1 MVRLLNKLGLT
12 NWRRRLIA
20 ALIAL
25 PVLGVTSVE
34 VTSQSWFCNSCHIME
49 PYYNSWKIGA
59 HKDVE
64 CVKCHISP
72 GMNNFL
78 AAKFN
83 GLGQVVD
90 DVLHR
95 TSMKPSASVS
105 ALACTRSGC
114 HDINKVRTTEKA
126 TGTYLFRH
134 DKHLDLE
141 YDGIKL
147 ACGTCH
153 SHVKGSEHFEVNT
166 NICVTCHMLERA
178 PQNGSAAAP
187 SESTLIRIAVRGDHA
202 VHGGAEAT
210 TPAAPDPAA
219 KVAPTTC
226 ATCHNPPKGTIERNG
241 LKVTHAE
248 YLSYGARCE
257 SCHFGTT
264 AAPPPIVS
272 GQCYKCHD
280 FGVERS
286 MSAVEM
292 HHVHSAG
299 EHKIECFD
307 CHGTIQHGPAAQAA
321 RIEQFDCQK
330 CHIDQHN
337 VQRRT
342 YLHDGDGS
350 TVQTSLEQVSPMFL
364 AHVDCTGCHVKQRPL
379 SSKPDS
385 GALVSAASAAGC
397 NKCHKEGFGEKMIPL
412 WQNTTRSLHE
422 KVSADLKAA
431 EAELSGDASK
441 SEVLEHV
448 RKLLEQVRVDGSWG
462 VHNPR
467 YTQKL
472 LQEARETLVAARA
485 KAAGGTQ

>member
-12 NWRRRLIA
+12 NWRRRVIA
-20 ALIAL
+20 AAIAL
-25 PVLGVTSVE
+25 PVLGITSVE

-59 HKDVE
+59 HKDVD
-64 CVKCHISP
+64 CVKCHITP

-105 ALACTRSGC
+105 ALACMRSGC
-114 HDINKVRTTEKA
+114 HDLGKVRSTEKA
-126 TGTYLFRH
+126 TGNYLFKH
-134 DKHLDLE
+134 DKHIDLE
-141 YDGIKL
+141 YEGIKL
-147 ACGTCH
+147 ACSACH

-166 NICVTCHMLERA
+166 NICVTCHMLESA
-178 PQNGSAAAP
+178 PANGQTVALNS
-187 SESTLIRIAVRGDHA
+187 SSLIRLAIRGDRPATNGHA
-202 VHGGAEAT
+202 
-210 TPAAPDPAA
+210 PAPAPAPAPA
-219 KVAPTTC
+219 SKIAPTSC
-226 ATCHNPPKGTIERNG
+226 AACHNPPKGTIERNG

-248 YLSYGARCE
+248 FLAYGAKCE

-264 AAPPPIVS
+264 ATPVPIVS

-286 MSAVEM
+286 TGAQEM

-307 CHGTIQHGPAAQAA
+307 CHGTIQHGPTAQAA

-342 YLHDGDGS
+342 YLHDGDGKAEPAS
-350 TVQTSLEQVSPMFL
+350 FDQVSPMFL

-379 SSKPDS
+379 SMKPDS
-385 GALVSAASAAGC
+385 GALVTAASASGC
-397 NKCHKEGFGEKMIPL
+397 NGCHKEGFGEKMIPL
-412 WQNTTRSLHE
+412 WQNTTRGLYDR
-422 KVSADLKAA
+422 VSADLQAA
-431 EAELSGDASK
+431 TGELAGDASK
-441 SEVLEHV
+441 AESLERV
-448 RKLLEQVRVDGSWG
+448 RKLLEQVKVDGSWG

-472 LQEARETLVAARA
+472 LQEARETLAAARA
-485 KAAGGTQ
+485 KAGGGTP